1 MNKEKKKTVVMLL
14 GILTLI
20 VMTIGVTYAA
30 FTFTGVGSNANKVT
44 TGTITMVY
52 TEGTNKISIENA
64 MPMSDEEGKKLSGQ
78 DEVFDFTVEINITGD
93 MAIAYEVTAEKV
105 TSGDKQSTLGDTDV
119 KLYLEK
125 STDNEN
131 FKQVMAPSNYSGL
144 TTADDFGAK
153 VGEMVLENGITSST
167 AKFYYKLRM
176 WVDEDYEVTNAVKT
190 YTVKI
195 NVYGKDGK
203 NKTYANG
210 TAVYFNPETNTKC
223 SESEATDNYTTNGVL
238 GTKTG
243 CMKWYTFNDE
253 ESSDTVNMILDHNTS
268 TSSAYNINDLTN
280 NITTWIEDA
289 KTTARLITVPE
300 LAEITGNDYLPK
312 DGIRIINVL
321 PTSLL
326 YP

>member
-131 FKQVMAPSNYSGL
+131 FTQVMAPSNYSGL

-153 VGEMVLENGITSST
+153 AGEMVMESNATSYSV
-167 AKFYYKLRM
+167 KFYYKLRM
-176 WVDEDYEVTNAVKT
+176 WVDENYEMNGQGSKRF
-190 YTVKI
+190 TVKV
-195 NVYGKDGK
+195 NVYGKDDAFTQIQADEIGV
-203 NKTYANG
+203 TD
-210 TAVYFNPETNTKC
+210 
-223 SESEATDNYTTNGVL
+223 SEGNEKSLASE
-238 GTKTG
+238 
-243 CMKWYTFNDE
+243 
-253 ESSDTVNMILDHNTS
+253 LD
-268 TSSAYNINDLTN
+268 DLR
-280 NITTWIEDA
+280 A
-289 KTTARLITVPE
+289 
-300 LAEITGNDYLPK
+300 
-312 DGIRIINVL
+312 GI
-321 PTSLL
+321 
-326 YP
+326 